1 VAHVHLINGATG
13 NYRVH
18 ESPTKASRRRQ
29 LNVREIVG
37 DAGPLHAPAVLGREP
52 SALDAQM

>member
-1 VAHVHLINGATG
+1 
-13 NYRVH
+13 VH